1 MDLRYIEFLS
11 PGKLFYEL
19 VTPNKLLNNYSIPT
33 LNTEEW
39 KQNMDINWR
48 YCIYTKE
55 KMPKQGWKIHITTD
69 IDEAQKT
76 LDIVIPY
83 LIRNKVSFKFVP
95 NERQLLFKNSKNG
108 DRASSGKFITIYP
121 YDKKIFLTLLSD
133 LDNLTKALKKGPY
146 ILNDKRWKYS
156 NVFFRYGAFVSMT
169 VNKDGQNVPAIQR
182 PDGAFIPDVRAPYYE
197 VPDFIEEPIEI
208 QMMTKKVDAELDKE
222 DTSKF
227 DSYNVISALHFS
239 NGGGVYKVEKNGKT
253 FVMKE
258 GRLGSGLDRLKLDG
272 FKRIY
277 KEAETI
283 KQLSEKPYIVDFH
296 DYFEIW
302 ENNYLIEEHVS
313 GISLMEYVSQNFP
326 FSYKEDKNIYMERM
340 LNVIDQLMDALK
352 DLHKSNIALGDL
364 QPNNVLILE
373 DFSIK
378 LIDLETAVT
387 PDSKYTPALMTP
399 GYVTDQA
406 ETFEQADWFALL
418 RICRFLFLPI
428 ENLSDLSI
436 DIEKSQDEW
445 IGENF
450 GDAVLN
456 KIKEIQEKTLPT
468 IKKLR
473 EASNLTIPPMEINY
487 KNIKEITEGLRNG
500 IISNLKP
507 ESKSLI
513 SGDIRQFIEKMG
525 SLSIA
530 NGGFGGIMAL
540 DRTGSLSESVYQWV
554 DHVLEAMLKV
564 DTEEYKNFPLGLF
577 NGISGITTVLYDIGY
592 KEEAIKI
599 LNTIPL
605 PDKEDL
611 DLTLFS
617 GLAGIGLNYLAFYN
631 ITQKKDFLDRSI
643 KIGNRIIDAYK
654 EGCSITVRDPY
665 AMPYGLLNGWSGVS
679 LYLLILGKVT
689 DNRSV
694 IKLAGEIFSKE
705 ISQNIEIDSKL
716 ELAQIKEHSLGYK
729 RLIPYLGEG
738 AAGIALI
745 MLEFNKNL
753 PNFMTETNTELFKKL
768 ANVTDLYSTFAS
780 GIFRGVG
787 GMIILAN
794 AMKCEELKSGS
805 LEYSIRALGNYLL
818 YKRGEGILSP
828 GEYGYRLSL
837 DLQTGNSGLLLAL
850 SDIDNDKWNS
860 WLPLPKDN
868 KLNLFEVEKSNKGG
882 EINEKIII
890 TSAQSTR

>member
-1 MDLRYIEFLS
+1 MDLRYVEFLS
-11 PGKLFYEL
+11 PGNLFYEL
-19 VTPNKLLNNYSIPT
+19 VTPNKIVNNYRIPS
-33 LNTEEW
+33 LNSEEW
-39 KQNMDINWR
+39 KQNTDINWS
-48 YCIYTKE
+48 YCINTKK

-76 LDIVIPY
+76 LDIVLPY
-83 LIRNKVSFKFVP
+83 LIENEISFKFVP

-121 YDKKIFLTLLSD
+121 YDNKTFLTLLSD

-156 NVFFRYGAFVSMT
+156 NVFFRYGAFVSMY

-182 PDGAFIPDVRAPYYE
+182 PDGTLIPDVRAPYYE
-197 VPDFIEEPIEI
+197 VPDFVEEPVEI
-208 QMMTKKVDAELDKE
+208 QIMTKKVDAELDKE
-222 DTSKF
+222 NTSKF

-283 KQLSEKPYIVDFH
+283 KQLSEKPYIVDFY

-326 FSYKEDKNIYMERM
+326 FSYKEDKDIYMERM
-340 LNVIDQLMDALK
+340 MHVIDQLIDALK
-352 DLHKSNIALGDL
+352 DLHRSKIALGDL

-373 DFSIK
+373 DYSIK

-387 PDSKYTPALMTP
+387 PESKYTPALMTP

-406 ETFEQADWFALL
+406 ETFEQADWYALL

-436 DIEKSQDEW
+436 DIEINQDKW

-450 GDAVLN
+450 GDTVLK

-468 IKKLR
+468 IKKLS
-473 EASNLTIPPMEINY
+473 EASTLTIPPMKINY
-487 KNIKEITEGLRNG
+487 KNINEITEGLRAG
-500 IISNLKP
+500 IISHLKP
-507 ESKSLI
+507 KSESLI

-540 DRTGSLSESVYQWV
+540 DRTGTLSDSVYQWV
-554 DHVLEAMLKV
+554 DHVLETILNL
-564 DTEEYKNFPLGLF
+564 DTETYKNFPLGLF
-577 NGISGITTVLYDIGY
+577 NGISGILSILYDIGY
-592 KEEAIKI
+592 KEEAIK
-599 LNTIPL
+599 LLKTMHL
-605 PDKEDL
+605 PDTEDS

-617 GLAGIGLNYLAFYN
+617 GLSGIGLNYLAFYS
-631 ITQKKDFLDRSI
+631 ITQKKDFLDRAI

-654 EGCSITVRDPY
+654 EDCSITVRDPY
-665 AMPYGLLNGWSGVS
+665 AMPYGLLNGWSGIS
-679 LYLLILGKVT
+679 LYILMLGKAT
-689 DNRSV
+689 NDNDL
-694 IKLAGEIFSKE
+694 IKLASEIFNKE
-705 ISQNIEIDSKL
+705 ISKNIEIDSKL
-716 ELAQIKEHSLGYK
+716 ELAQIKEYSLGYK

-753 PNFMTETNTELFKKL
+753 PDFMTESNTELFKRL
-768 ANVTDLYSTFAS
+768 TNVTDLYSTFAS

-794 AMKCEELKSGS
+794 AMKGEGLNSSS
-805 LEYSIRALGNYLL
+805 LEYTIKALGNYLL
-818 YKRGEGILSP
+818 YKKHEGILSP

-850 SDIDNDKWNS
+850 SDIDSDKWSS
-860 WLPLPKDN
+860 WLPLPKN
-868 KLNLFEVEKSNKGG
+868 NNLNLFEIDKFIKGG
-882 EINEKIII
+882 ETNEKAII
-890 TSAQSTR
+890 TSAQST

>member
-11 PGKLFYEL
+11 PGNLFYEL
-19 VTPNKLLNNYSIPT
+19 ITPNKITNNYRIPN
-33 LNTEEW
+33 LNSEEW
-39 KQNMDINWR
+39 KQNKDINWS
-48 YCIYTKE
+48 YCVNTMK
-55 KMPKQGWKIHITTD
+55 KMPKQGWKIHITAD
-69 IDEAQKT
+69 IHEAQKT
-76 LDIVIPY
+76 LDIVLPY
-83 LIRNKVSFKFVP
+83 LIKNEISFKFVP

-121 YDKKIFLTLLSD
+121 YDNKTFLTLLSD
-133 LDNLTKALKKGPY
+133 LDNLTKTLKKGPY

-156 NVFFRYGAFVSMT
+156 NVFFRYGAFVSMY

-182 PDGAFIPDVRAPYYE
+182 PDGTLIPDVRAPYYE
-197 VPDFIEEPIEI
+197 VPDFVEEPAEI

-258 GRLGSGLDRLKLDG
+258 GRLGSGLDRLKRDG

-277 KEAETI
+277 KEAEII
-283 KQLSEKPYIVDFH
+283 KQLSEKPYIVDFY

-326 FSYKEDKNIYMERM
+326 FSYKEDKDIYMERM
-340 LNVIDQLMDALK
+340 MRVIDQLIDALK
-352 DLHKSNIALGDL
+352 DLHKSKIALGDL

-373 DFSIK
+373 DYSIK

-387 PDSKYTPALMTP
+387 PESKYTPALMTP

-406 ETFEQADWFALL
+406 ETFEQADWYALL

-436 DIEKSQDEW
+436 DIEINQDKW

-456 KIKEIQEKTLPT
+456 KIKEIQDKTLPT
-468 IKKLR
+468 IKKLS
-473 EASNLTIPPMEINY
+473 EASTLTIPPMKINY
-487 KNIKEITEGLRNG
+487 KNINEITEGLREG
-500 IISNLKP
+500 VISHLKP
-507 ESKSLI
+507 KSESLI
-513 SGDIRQFIEKMG
+513 SGDIRQYIEKMG

-530 NGGFGGIMAL
+530 NGGFGGLMAL
-540 DRTGSLSESVYQWV
+540 DRTGTLPDSVYQWV
-554 DHVLEAMLKV
+554 DYVLETVLNL
-564 DTEEYKNFPLGLF
+564 DTETYKNIPLGLF
-577 NGISGITTVLYDIGY
+577 NGISGIVSVLYDIGY
-592 KEEAIKI
+592 KQEAIK
-599 LNTIPL
+599 LLTSMPF
-605 PDKEDL
+605 PDDEHS
-611 DLTLFS
+611 DLTLYS
-617 GLAGIGLNYLAFYN
+617 GLAGIGLNYLAFYS
-631 ITQKKDFLDRSI
+631 ITEKKDFLDRAI
-643 KIGNRIIDAYK
+643 KIGDKIIDAYK
-654 EGCSITVRDPY
+654 EDCSITVRDPY
-665 AMPYGLLNGWSGVS
+665 AMPYGLLNGWSGIS
-679 LYLLILGKVT
+679 LYILMLGKVT
-689 DNRSV
+689 KNSDL
-694 IKLAGEIFSKE
+694 IKQASEIFNEE
-705 ISQNIEIDSKL
+705 ISKNIEIDSKL
-716 ELAQIKEHSLGYK
+716 ELAQIKEYSLGYK

-753 PNFMTETNTELFKKL
+753 PDFMTESNTELFKKL
-768 ANVTDLYSTFAS
+768 TNVTDLYSTFAS

-794 AMKCEELKSGS
+794 AMKGEGVNSDS
-805 LEYSIRALGNYLL
+805 LEYTIKALGNYLL
-818 YKRGEGILSP
+818 YKENEGILSP

-837 DLQTGNSGLLLAL
+837 DLQTGNSGLILTL
-850 SDIDNDKWNS
+850 SDIDSGKWNS
-860 WLPLPKDN
+860 WLPLPKN
-868 KLNLFEVEKSNKGG
+868 NNLDIFQTKKFVKGG
-882 EINEKIII
+882 EKFEEATI
-890 TSAQSTR
+890 TSAQST

>member
-11 PGKLFYEL
+11 PGNLFYEL
-19 VTPNKLLNNYSIPT
+19 ITPNKITNNYRIPN
-33 LNTEEW
+33 LNSEEW
-39 KQNMDINWR
+39 KQNKDINWS
-48 YCIYTKE
+48 YCINTKK
-55 KMPKQGWKIHITTD
+55 KMPKQGWKIHITAD
-69 IDEAQKT
+69 IHEAQKT
-76 LDIVIPY
+76 LDIVLPY
-83 LIRNKVSFKFVP
+83 LIKNEISFKFVP

-108 DRASSGKFITIYP
+108 DRTSSGKFITIYP
-121 YDKKIFLTLLSD
+121 YDNKTFLTLLSD
-133 LDNLTKALKKGPY
+133 LDNLTKTLKKGPY

-156 NVFFRYGAFVSMT
+156 NVFFRYGAFVSMY

-182 PDGAFIPDVRAPYYE
+182 PDGTLIPDVRAPYYE
-197 VPDFIEEPIEI
+197 VPDFVEEPAEI

-239 NGGGVYKVEKNGKT
+239 NGGGVYKVEKNGKM

-258 GRLGSGLDRLKLDG
+258 GRLGSGLDRLKRDG

-277 KEAETI
+277 KEAEII
-283 KQLSEKPYIVDFH
+283 KQLSEKPYIVDFY

-326 FSYKEDKNIYMERM
+326 FSYREDKDIYMERM
-340 LNVIDQLMDALK
+340 MRVIDQLIDALK
-352 DLHKSNIALGDL
+352 DLHKSKIALGDL

-373 DFSIK
+373 DYSIK

-387 PDSKYTPALMTP
+387 PESKYTPALMTP

-406 ETFEQADWFALL
+406 ETFEQADWYALL

-436 DIEKSQDEW
+436 DIEINQDKW

-456 KIKEIQEKTLPT
+456 KIKEIQDKTLPT
-468 IKKLR
+468 IKKLS
-473 EASNLTIPPMEINY
+473 EASTLTIPPMKINY
-487 KNIKEITEGLRNG
+487 KNINEITEGLRDG
-500 IISNLKP
+500 VISHLKP
-507 ESKSLI
+507 KSESLI
-513 SGDIRQFIEKMG
+513 SGDIRQYIEKMG

-530 NGGFGGIMAL
+530 NGGFGGLMAL
-540 DRTGSLSESVYQWV
+540 DRTGTLPDSVYQWV
-554 DHVLEAMLKV
+554 DYVLETILNL
-564 DTEEYKNFPLGLF
+564 DTETYKNIPLGLF
-577 NGISGITTVLYDIGY
+577 NGISGIVSVLYDIGY
-592 KEEAIKI
+592 KQEAIK
-599 LNTIPL
+599 LLTSMPFPN
-605 PDKEDL
+605 DEHS

-617 GLAGIGLNYLAFYN
+617 GLAGIGLNYLAFYS
-631 ITQKKDFLDRSI
+631 ITKKKDFLDRAI
-643 KIGNRIIDAYK
+643 KIGDKIIDAYK
-654 EGCSITVRDPY
+654 EDCSITVRDPY
-665 AMPYGLLNGWSGVS
+665 AMPYGLLNGWSGIS
-679 LYLLILGKVT
+679 LYILMLGKVT
-689 DNRSV
+689 KNNDL
-694 IKLAGEIFSKE
+694 IKQAGEIFNEE
-705 ISQNIEIDSKL
+705 ISKNIEIDSKL
-716 ELAQIKEHSLGYK
+716 ELAQIKEYSLGYK

-753 PNFMTETNTELFKKL
+753 PDFMTESNTELFKKL
-768 ANVTDLYSTFAS
+768 TNVTDLYSTFAS

-794 AMKCEELKSGS
+794 AMKGEGVNSDS
-805 LEYSIRALGNYLL
+805 LEYTIKALGNYLL
-818 YKRGEGILSP
+818 YKENEGILSP

-837 DLQTGNSGLLLAL
+837 DLQTGNSGLILTL
-850 SDIDNDKWNS
+850 SDIDSGKWNS
-860 WLPLPKDN
+860 WLPLPKN
-868 KLNLFEVEKSNKGG
+868 NNLNIFQTKKFVKGG
-882 EINEKIII
+882 EKYEEATI
-890 TSAQSTR
+890 TSAQST

>member
-1 MDLRYIEFLS
+1 MDLRYIEFMS
-11 PGKLFYEL
+11 PGNLFYEL
-19 VTPNKLLNNYSIPT
+19 VTPNKLVNKYSIPT
-33 LNTEEW
+33 LNKEEW
-39 KQNMDINWR
+39 KQNMDIHWR

-69 IDEAQKT
+69 IEEAQKT

-83 LIRNKVSFKFVP
+83 LIKNKVSFKFVP

-121 YDKKIFLTLLSD
+121 NNKKTFLKLLSD
-133 LDNLTKALKKGPY
+133 LDNLTKVLKKGPY

-156 NVFFRYGAFVSMT
+156 NVFFRFGAFVSMT
-169 VNKDGQNVPAIQR
+169 VTKDGQTVPAIQR
-182 PDGAFIPDVRAPYYE
+182 PDGTYIPDVRAPYYE

-208 QMMTKKVDAELDKE
+208 QMMTKEVDAELDKE
-222 DTSKF
+222 DTSMF

-326 FSYKEDKNIYMERM
+326 FSYKEDKDIYMEHM
-340 LNVIDQLMDALK
+340 LNVIDQLKDALK

-364 QPNNVLILE
+364 QPNNVLLLE

-436 DIEKSQDEW
+436 DIEKNQDKW

-450 GDAVLN
+450 GDAVLH

-468 IKKLR
+468 IKKLK
-473 EASNLTIPPMEINY
+473 EASNLIIPPMEISY
-487 KNIKEITEGLRNG
+487 KNIKEIIEGLRNG

-540 DRTGSLSESVYQWV
+540 DRTGSLSDTVYQWV

-577 NGISGITTVLYDIGY
+577 NGVSGITSVLYDIGY

-599 LNTIPL
+599 LNTTPL
-605 PDKEDL
+605 PDKEDS
-611 DLTLFS
+611 DLTVFS

-631 ITQKKDFLDRSI
+631 ITQKKDLLDRSI

-654 EGCSITVRDPY
+654 KGSSITVSDPY

-679 LYLLILGKVT
+679 LYLLMLGKVT
-689 DNRSV
+689 DNRRV

-745 MLEFNKNL
+745 MLEFKKYF
-753 PNFMTETNTELFKKL
+753 PDFMTKTNTELFKKL

-794 AMKCEELKSGS
+794 AMKCEEPDSGS

-818 YKRGEGILSP
+818 YKRNEGILSP

-860 WLPLPKDN
+860 WLPLPKNN

-882 EINEKIII
+882 EINEEIII
-890 TSAQSTR
+890 TSAQSPR

>member
-1 MDLRYIEFLS
+1 MDLRYVEFLS
-11 PGKLFYEL
+11 PGNLFYEL
-19 VTPNKLLNNYSIPT
+19 VTPDKLVNNYQISN
-33 LNTEEW
+33 LNSNEW
-39 KQNMDINWR
+39 KQNTDIDWS
-48 YCIYTKE
+48 YCINTKK

-76 LDIVIPY
+76 LDTVLPY
-83 LIRNKVSFKFVP
+83 LINNEISFKFVP

-108 DRASSGKFITIYP
+108 DRSSSGKFITIYP
-121 YDKKIFLTLLSD
+121 YDNKTFLTLLSE
-133 LDNLTKALKKGPY
+133 LDSLTKPLKKGPY

-156 NVFFRYGAFVSMT
+156 NVFFRYGAFVSMY

-182 PDGAFIPDVRAPYYE
+182 PDGTLIPDVRAPYYE
-197 VPDFIEEPIEI
+197 VPDFVEEPAEI
-208 QMMTKKVDAELDKE
+208 QIMSKKVDAELDKE

-239 NGGGVYKVEKNGKT
+239 NGGGVYKVEKNGKN

-277 KEAETI
+277 KEAEII
-283 KQLSEKPYIVDFH
+283 KQLSEKPYIVDFY

-326 FSYKEDKNIYMERM
+326 FSHKEDKHIYMERM
-340 LNVIDQLMDALK
+340 MHVIDQLIDALK
-352 DLHKSNIALGDL
+352 DLHKSKIALGDL

-373 DFSIK
+373 DYSIK

-387 PDSKYTPALMTP
+387 PESKYTPALMTP

-406 ETFEQADWFALL
+406 ETFEQADWYALL

-436 DIEKSQDEW
+436 DIETNQDKW

-456 KIKEIQEKTLPT
+456 KIDEIQEKTLPT
-468 IKKLR
+468 IKKLS
-473 EASNLTIPPMEINY
+473 EASTLTIPPMKINY
-487 KNIKEITEGLRNG
+487 KNINEITEGLRDG
-500 IISNLKP
+500 VISHLKP
-507 ESKSLI
+507 KSESLV
-513 SGDIRQFIEKMG
+513 SGDIRQYIEKMG

-540 DRTGSLSESVYQWV
+540 DRTGILPDSVYQWV
-554 DHVLEAMLKV
+554 DHVLETVLNL
-564 DTEEYKNFPLGLF
+564 DNETYKNIPLGLF
-577 NGISGITTVLYDIGY
+577 NGISGILSVLYDIGY
-592 KEEAIKI
+592 KEEAIK
-599 LNTIPL
+599 LLTTMPFPN
-605 PDKEDL
+605 EERS

-617 GLAGIGLNYLAFYN
+617 GLAGIGLNYLAFYS
-631 ITQKKDFLDRSI
+631 ITEKKDFLDRAI
-643 KIGNRIIDAYK
+643 KIGDKIIDAYK
-654 EGCSITVRDPY
+654 GDYPITVRDPY
-665 AMPYGLLNGWSGVS
+665 AMPYGLLNGWSGIS
-679 LYLLILGKVT
+679 LYILMLGKVT
-689 DNRSV
+689 NNNDL
-694 IKLAGEIFSKE
+694 IKQASEIFNKE
-705 ISQNIEIDSKL
+705 ISKNIEIDSKL
-716 ELAQIKEHSLGYK
+716 ELAQIKEYSLGYK

-753 PNFMTETNTELFKKL
+753 PNFMTESNTELLKKL
-768 ANVTDLYSTFAS
+768 TNVTDLYSTFAS

-794 AMKCEELKSGS
+794 AMKAEGLNSGS
-805 LEYSIRALGNYLL
+805 LEYTIKALGNYLL
-818 YKRGEGILSP
+818 YKKNEGILSP

-837 DLQTGNSGLLLAL
+837 DLQTGNSGLLLTL
-850 SDIDNDKWNS
+850 FDIGSDKWNS
-860 WLPLPKDN
+860 WLPLPKNN
-868 KLNLFEVEKSNKGG
+868 KLNIFEIKKFVKGG
-882 EINEKIII
+882 EKFEEATI
-890 TSAQSTR
+890 TSAQST

>member
-1 MDLRYIEFLS
+1 MDLRYVEFLS
-11 PGKLFYEL
+11 PGNLFYEL
-19 VTPNKLLNNYSIPT
+19 VTPNKIVNNYRIPS
-33 LNTEEW
+33 LNSEEW
-39 KQNMDINWR
+39 QQNTDINWS
-48 YCIYTKE
+48 YCINTKK

-76 LDIVIPY
+76 LDIVLPY
-83 LIRNKVSFKFVP
+83 LIENEISFKFVP

-121 YDKKIFLTLLSD
+121 YDNKTFLTLLSD

-156 NVFFRYGAFVSMT
+156 NVFFRYGAFVSMY

-182 PDGAFIPDVRAPYYE
+182 PDGTLIPDVRAPYYE
-197 VPDFIEEPIEI
+197 VPDFVEEPVEI
-208 QMMTKKVDAELDKE
+208 QIMTKKVDAELDKE

-283 KQLSEKPYIVDFH
+283 KQLSEKPYIVDFY

-326 FSYKEDKNIYMERM
+326 FSYKEDKDIYMERM
-340 LNVIDQLMDALK
+340 MHVIDQLIDALK
-352 DLHKSNIALGDL
+352 DLHRSKIALGDL
-364 QPNNVLILE
+364 QPNNVLVLE
-373 DFSIK
+373 DYSIK

-387 PDSKYTPALMTP
+387 PESKYTPALMTP

-406 ETFEQADWFALL
+406 ETFEQADWYALL

-436 DIEKSQDEW
+436 DIEINQDKW

-450 GDAVLN
+450 GDEVLN
-456 KIKEIQEKTLPT
+456 KIQEIQEKTLPT
-468 IKKLR
+468 IKKLSK
-473 EASNLTIPPMEINY
+473 AATLTIPPMKINY
-487 KNIKEITEGLRNG
+487 KNVNEITEGLRAG
-500 IISNLKP
+500 IMSHLKP
-507 ESKSLI
+507 KSESLI

-540 DRTGSLSESVYQWV
+540 DRTGTLSDSVYQWV
-554 DHVLEAMLKV
+554 DHVLETILNL
-564 DTEEYKNFPLGLF
+564 DTETYKNFPLGLF
-577 NGISGITTVLYDIGY
+577 NGISGILSVLYDIGY
-592 KEEAIKI
+592 KEEAIK
-599 LNTIPL
+599 LLETMPF
-605 PDKEDL
+605 PDTEDS

-617 GLAGIGLNYLAFYN
+617 GLSGIGLNYLAFYS

-654 EGCSITVRDPY
+654 EDCSITVRDPY
-665 AMPYGLLNGWSGVS
+665 AMPYGLLNGWSGIS
-679 LYLLILGKVT
+679 LYILMLGKAT
-689 DNRSV
+689 NDNDL
-694 IKLAGEIFSKE
+694 IKLASEIFNKE
-705 ISQNIEIDSKL
+705 ISKNIEIDSKL
-716 ELAQIKEHSLGYK
+716 ELAQIKEYSLGYK

-753 PNFMTETNTELFKKL
+753 PDFMTESNTELFKKL
-768 ANVTDLYSTFAS
+768 TNVTDLYSTFAS

-794 AMKCEELKSGS
+794 AMKCAGVNTGS
-805 LEYSIRALGNYLL
+805 LEYTIKALGNYLL
-818 YKRGEGILSP
+818 YKKHEGILSP

-850 SDIDNDKWNS
+850 SDIDSDKWSS
-860 WLPLPKDN
+860 WLPLPKN
-868 KLNLFEVEKSNKGG
+868 NNLNLFEIDKFIKGG
-882 EINEKIII
+882 ETNEKAII
-890 TSAQSTR
+890 TSAQST